1 MTFLPNPMADTADVT
16 SINDDSKPQ
25 DTGADAVPEAPARK
39 PLNNSWVF
47 TLAGL
52 IAGAYFM
59 VNGAMMLREKQG
71 DGVFALIIAGTVVVV
86 AVIGG
91 VLLKSY
97 LAERAARK

>member
-1 MTFLPNPMADTADVT
+1 MT
-16 SINDDSKPQ
+16 SIDDDSPKPQ
-25 DTGADAVPEAPARK
+25 DTRAETVPEPAEPEPAARK
-39 PLNNSWVF
+39 PLNSSWVF

-59 VNGAMMLREKQG
+59 INGALMLREKQG
-71 DGVFALIIAGTVVVV
+71 DGVFALIITGTVVVV